1 MVPVDKTLAVA
12 AVAADAALDDIG
24 FDSRGNKYLFL
35 INDIMDHTRF
45 WRSYRRWDDW
55 WKWIHG
61 SDRRG
66 LIVNTFERSVHK

>member
-12 AVAADAALDDIG
+12 VAAGAALDDIR

-45 WRSYRRWDDW
+45 RRSDRRWDDR
-55 WKWIHG
+55 WK
-61 SDRRG
+61 
-66 LIVNTFERSVHK
+66 